1 MKYKIYRNNDVVATV
16 RANGSLTEKIFG
28 EETLTMDFTLN
39 HFILFK
45 IGDRVSVYDKNYYI
59 VEEPSVEKISTRQ
72 YRYNLTF
79 NGVKYR
85 LGEIKYF
92 FYDHENQLT
101 VSEFSITGT
110 ASKMLELVVANTNRA
125 GQLGWRIG
133 KVSTMETK
141 TVDFSDYNC
150 LAALTRIA
158 EEFDIELWIGAD
170 KSIHLENRTQ
180 SSGYRLE
187 YGKSKGIKS
196 ISRNPYTEANLV
208 TRLYA
213 QGGAKNLP
221 ANYRSG
227 QKRLRMP
234 VPYLEK
240 NTAFYGV
247 VEHLQNFDEIYPKR
261 VGKVTKVFDN
271 EPRMFAD
278 ETLDFDL
285 NEYNQYGSKYLIAGT
300 SAKVIFQTGD
310 LAGYI
315 LEVQKGGFN
324 SKTKAFTLLKNKE
337 EKAFEI
343 PSAQFK
349 PRVGDKYILVDI
361 MMPEAY
367 VLAAERELQAAA
379 QKYLDKNSKQRF
391 VYGIVPDPLYLKKIN
406 FSLKLGNT
414 IRFKDADFGLDADIR
429 VVSITRDINNPYLT
443 TFEIAEQA
451 TITQLVRNYI
461 EKEKRDNII
470 IAEQRKNE
478 QRISEAYETMQEI
491 QNNTFDADG
500 YFKPEKIKPLSIETK
515 MLSVGAPL
523 QQFDLFDVIIFQSSA
538 NEVKNTAGTLIHYT
552 IADSPKTWNIAQ
564 GSHTLKAN
572 EASYIYAKCERNGN
586 RGTILCTSK
595 KIAALSD
602 GNYYHFEL
610 GYISTLK
617 DKEVRKIKLIS
628 GFTAING
635 GEITTGRITSQDGN
649 NWIDIKE
656 DEIEINA
663 KVQFASDSPA
673 LSQLKNYVDQ
683 SLTNISIAKGNIDK
697 SILDG
702 VIAEADAKAIE
713 MMLENLKSEFTG
725 INQQAVKI
733 LEKVS
738 DAEILNAKNA
748 YEHSFN
754 ELSSLI
760 SSAIADKGVS
770 DAERQRIKEKFE
782 DYRTKITDLTSSI
795 EKLNWNARERTE
807 IAYSRTERLQKVT
820 DFLSTTI
827 DGDVIST
834 GVLQVGGLDASGES
848 KSNAGIS
855 GTTEKGEGNDVR
867 FWAGSTAENKD
878 NAPFRVLENGSLF
891 STAGEVGGFRIDESS
906 LGSYGTGNEFSYIE
920 NRGTQI
926 MNASAEAGWR
936 AIQINKRDLPYEDVG
951 LVVRTMRLREGRRLV
966 ALRLDAANISGIKN
980 SENIALDITS
990 GLTKINDRLYQKGQ
1004 KVLFSTGYIGR
1015 AYDNV
1020 VKDNYR
1026 QTHDFV
1032 FNQVNGNIT
1041 ITLPSTSD
1049 IKRNVAVDSYNE
1061 LVSFELNFLVTKR
1074 ATGRITIQG
1083 APDAQ
1088 MLNSDGGIIY
1098 GGNGYLYLTR
1108 GDSVKVRYA
1117 DGDYY
1122 LIQERR

>member
-1 MKYKIYRNNDVVATV
+1 MKYKIYRNNDVIATV
-16 RANGSLTEKIFG
+16 RANGNLTEKIFS
-28 EETLTMDFTLN
+28 EETLTMDFSLN
-39 HFILFK
+39 RFILFK
-45 IGDRVSVYDKNYYI
+45 VGDRVSVYGKNYYI

-85 LGEIKYF
+85 LSEVKYF
-92 FYDHENQLT
+92 FYDHENRLS
-101 VSEFSITGT
+101 VPEFSITGT
-110 ASKMLELVVANTNRA
+110 ATKMLELVVANTNRA

-133 KVSTMETK
+133 KVSTTETK
-141 TVDFSDYNC
+141 TIDFSNSNC
-150 LAALTRIA
+150 LAALARIA
-158 EEFDIELWIGAD
+158 EEFDIELWIDAD

-196 ISRNPYTEANLV
+196 ISRNPYTEASLV

-213 QGGAKNLP
+213 QGGTKNLP
-221 ANYRSG
+221 ANYRNG

-247 VEHLQNFDEIYPKR
+247 VEHVQNFDEIYPKR
-261 VGKVTKVFDN
+261 VGVVTKIFDN

-285 NEYNQYGSKYLIAGT
+285 NEHNQYGSKYLIAGT

-310 LAGYI
+310 LAGYV

-324 SKTKAFTLLKNKE
+324 SQTKAFTLLKNKE

-367 VLAAERELQAAA
+367 VLEAERELQAAA

-414 IRFKDADFGLDADIR
+414 IRFKDEDFGLDADIR

-443 TFEIAEQA
+443 AFEIAEQP

-461 EKEKRDNII
+461 EKERRDNII

-491 QNNTFDADG
+491 QNNTFDAEG
-500 YFKPEKIKPLSIETK
+500 YFKPERIKPLSIETK

-523 QQFDLFDVIIFQSSA
+523 QQFDLLDAIIFQSSA
-538 NEVKNTAGTLIHYT
+538 NEVKNTVGTLVHYT
-552 IADSPKTWNIAQ
+552 LADKPKTWNVAQ
-564 GSHTLKAN
+564 GTHTLNAN
-572 EASYIYAKCERNGN
+572 EASYIYAKCDRHSNTAE
-586 RGTILCTSK
+586 ILCSTE
-595 KIAALSD
+595 KIAPLSD
-602 GNYYHFEL
+602 NNYYHFEL

-782 DYRTKITDLTSSI
+782 DYRAKITDLTSSI

-834 GVLQVGGLDASGES
+834 GILQVGGLNERGES

-878 NAPFRVLENGSLF
+878 KAPFRVKESGELY
-891 STAGEVGGFRIDESS
+891 STAGEIGGFSINENS
-906 LGSYGTGNEFSYIE
+906 LGSVDTRNEFAYIE
-920 NRGTQI
+920 SSGRQF

-936 AIQINKRDLPYEDVG
+936 AIQINGPDLPYEDVG
-951 LVVRTMRLREGRRLV
+951 LVVQTMRLREGRRLV
-966 ALRLDAANISGIKN
+966 ALRLDATNISDIKN

-1004 KVLFSTGYIGR
+1004 KALFSTGYIGR
-1015 AYDNV
+1015 AYDNAI
-1020 VKDNYR
+1020 KHNITK
-1026 QTHDFV
+1026 THEFI
-1032 FNQVNGNIT
+1032 FNQAGRREFVYLPSANEIKQALGLGYGENVTFELKILVIKPTQGTVRIEGSPSAQLLNYNGNP
-1041 ITLPSTSD
+1041 LGG
-1049 IKRNVAVDSYNE
+1049 YNGFFD
-1061 LVSFELNFLVTKR
+1061 LSRGDNAKIR
-1074 ATGRITIQG
+1074 YA
-1083 APDAQ
+1083 
-1088 MLNSDGGIIY
+1088 
-1098 GGNGYLYLTR
+1098 GGN
-1108 GDSVKVRYA
+1108 
-1117 DGDYY
+1117 YY
-1122 LIQERR
+1122 LISEGR

>member
-1 MKYKIYRNNDVVATV
+1 MKYKIYRNNDVIATV
-16 RANGSLTEKIFG
+16 RANGNLTEKIFS
-28 EETLTMDFTLN
+28 EETLTMDFSLN
-39 HFILFK
+39 RFILFK
-45 IGDRVSVYDKNYYI
+45 VGDRVSVYGKNYYI

-85 LGEIKYF
+85 LSEVKYF
-92 FYDHENQLT
+92 FYDHENRLS
-101 VSEFSITGT
+101 VPEFSITGT
-110 ASKMLELVVANTNRA
+110 ATKMLELVVANTNRA

-133 KVSTMETK
+133 KVSTTETK
-141 TVDFSDYNC
+141 TIDFSNSNC
-150 LAALTRIA
+150 LAALARIA
-158 EEFDIELWIGAD
+158 EEFDIELWIDAD

-196 ISRNPYTEANLV
+196 ISRNPYTEASLV

-213 QGGAKNLP
+213 QGGTKNLP
-221 ANYRSG
+221 ANYRNG

-247 VEHLQNFDEIYPKR
+247 VEHVQNFDEIYPKR
-261 VGKVTKVFDN
+261 VGVVTKIFDN

-285 NEYNQYGSKYLIAGT
+285 NEHNQYGSKYLIAGT

-310 LAGYI
+310 LAGYV

-324 SKTKAFTLLKNKE
+324 SQTKAFTLLKNKE

-367 VLAAERELQAAA
+367 VLEAERELQAAA

-414 IRFKDADFGLDADIR
+414 IRFKDEDFGLDADIR

-443 TFEIAEQA
+443 AFEIAEQP

-461 EKEKRDNII
+461 EKERRDNII

-538 NEVKNTAGTLIHYT
+538 NEVKNTAGTLVHYT

-635 GEITTGRITSQDGN
+635 GEIITGRITSQDGN
-649 NWIDIKE
+649 NWIDIKQ
-656 DEIEINA
+656 DKIEINA
-663 KVQFASDSPA
+663 KVQFAGDSPA
-673 LSQLKNYVDQ
+673 FGQVKNYVDQ

-733 LEKVS
+733 LEKES

-782 DYRTKITDLTSSI
+782 DYRAKITDLTSSI

-834 GVLQVGGLDASGES
+834 GILQVGGLNERGES

-878 NAPFRVLENGSLF
+878 KAPFRVKESGELY
-891 STAGEVGGFRIDESS
+891 STAGEIGGFSIDENS
-906 LGSYGTGNEFSYIE
+906 LGAVGTGNEFAYIE
-920 NRGTQI
+920 SRGTQI

-1004 KVLFSTGYIGR
+1004 KALFSTGYIGR
-1015 AYDNV
+1015 AYDNAI
-1020 VKDNYR
+1020 KHNITK
-1026 QTHDFV
+1026 THEFI
-1032 FNQVNGNIT
+1032 FNQAGRREFVY
-1041 ITLPSTSD
+1041 LPSANE
-1049 IKRNVAVDSYNE
+1049 IKQALGLGYGENVT
-1061 LVSFELNFLVTKR
+1061 FELKILVIKPTQGTVR
-1074 ATGRITIQG
+1074 IEGSPSAQLLNYDGNPLGGYNGYFDLGRGDNAKIRY
-1083 APDAQ
+1083 A
-1088 MLNSDGGIIY
+1088 
-1098 GGNGYLYLTR
+1098 GGN
-1108 GDSVKVRYA
+1108 
-1117 DGDYY
+1117 YY
-1122 LIQERR
+1122 LISEAR

>member
-1 MKYKIYRNNDVVATV
+1 MKYKIYRNNDVIATV
-16 RANGSLTEKIFG
+16 RANGNLTEKIFS
-28 EETLTMDFTLN
+28 EETLTMDFSLN
-39 HFILFK
+39 RFILFK
-45 IGDRVSVYDKNYYI
+45 VGDRVSVYGKNYYI

-85 LGEIKYF
+85 LSEVKYF
-92 FYDHENQLT
+92 FYDHENRLS
-101 VSEFSITGT
+101 VPEFSITGT
-110 ASKMLELVVANTNRA
+110 ATKMLELVVANTNRA

-133 KVSTMETK
+133 KVSTTETK
-141 TVDFSDYNC
+141 TIDFSNSNC
-150 LAALTRIA
+150 LAALARIA
-158 EEFDIELWIGAD
+158 EEFDIELWIDAD

-196 ISRNPYTEANLV
+196 ISRNPYTEASLV

-213 QGGAKNLP
+213 QGGTKNLP
-221 ANYRSG
+221 ANYRNG

-247 VEHLQNFDEIYPKR
+247 VEHVQNFDEIYPKR
-261 VGKVTKVFDN
+261 VGVVTKIFDN

-285 NEYNQYGSKYLIAGT
+285 NEHNQYGSKYLIAGT

-310 LAGYI
+310 LAGYV

-324 SKTKAFTLLKNKE
+324 SQTKAFTLLKNKE

-367 VLAAERELQAAA
+367 VLEAERELQAAA

-414 IRFKDADFGLDADIR
+414 IRFKDEDFGLDADIR

-443 TFEIAEQA
+443 AFEIAEQP

-461 EKEKRDNII
+461 EKERRDNII

-491 QNNTFDADG
+491 QNNTFDAEG
-500 YFKPEKIKPLSIETK
+500 YFKPERIKPLSIETK

-523 QQFDLFDVIIFQSSA
+523 QQFDLLDAIIFQSSA
-538 NEVKNTAGTLIHYT
+538 NEVKNTVGTLVHYT
-552 IADSPKTWNIAQ
+552 LADKPKTWNVAQ
-564 GSHTLKAN
+564 GTHTLNAN
-572 EASYIYAKCERNGN
+572 EASYIYAKCDRHSNTAE
-586 RGTILCTSK
+586 ILCSTE
-595 KIAALSD
+595 KIAPLSD
-602 GNYYHFEL
+602 NNYYHFEL

-782 DYRTKITDLTSSI
+782 DYRAKITDLTSSI

-834 GVLQVGGLDASGES
+834 GILQVGGLNERGES

-878 NAPFRVLENGSLF
+878 KAPFRVKESGELY
-891 STAGEVGGFRIDESS
+891 STAGEIGGFSIDENS
-906 LGSYGTGNEFSYIE
+906 LGAVGTGNEFAYIE
-920 NRGTQI
+920 SRGTQI

-1004 KVLFSTGYIGR
+1004 KALFSTGYIGR
-1015 AYDNV
+1015 
-1020 VKDNYR
+1020 
-1026 QTHDFV
+1026 
-1032 FNQVNGNIT
+1032 
-1041 ITLPSTSD
+1041 
-1049 IKRNVAVDSYNE
+1049 
-1061 LVSFELNFLVTKR
+1061 
-1074 ATGRITIQG
+1074 
-1083 APDAQ
+1083 
-1088 MLNSDGGIIY
+1088 
-1098 GGNGYLYLTR
+1098 
-1108 GDSVKVRYA
+1108 
-1117 DGDYY
+1117 
-1122 LIQERR
+1122 

>member
-1 MKYKIYRNNDVVATV
+1 MKYKIYRNNDVIATV
-16 RANGSLTEKIFG
+16 RANGNLTEKIFS
-28 EETLTMDFTLN
+28 EETLTMDFSLN
-39 HFILFK
+39 RFILFK
-45 IGDRVSVYDKNYYI
+45 VGDRVSVYGKNYYI

-85 LGEIKYF
+85 LSEVKYF
-92 FYDHENQLT
+92 FYDHENRLS
-101 VSEFSITGT
+101 VPEFSITGT
-110 ASKMLELVVANTNRA
+110 ATKMLELVVANTNRA

-133 KVSTMETK
+133 KVSTTETK
-141 TVDFSDYNC
+141 TIDFSNSNC
-150 LAALTRIA
+150 LAALARIA
-158 EEFDIELWIGAD
+158 EEFDIELWIDAD

-196 ISRNPYTEANLV
+196 ISRNPYTEASLV

-213 QGGAKNLP
+213 QGGTKNLP
-221 ANYRSG
+221 ANYRNG

-247 VEHLQNFDEIYPKR
+247 VEHVQNFDEIYPKR
-261 VGKVTKVFDN
+261 VGVVTKIFDN

-285 NEYNQYGSKYLIAGT
+285 NEHNQYGSKYLIAGT

-310 LAGYI
+310 LAGYV

-324 SKTKAFTLLKNKE
+324 SQTKAFTLLKNKE

-367 VLAAERELQAAA
+367 VLEAERELQAAA

-414 IRFKDADFGLDADIR
+414 IRFKDEDFGLDADIR

-443 TFEIAEQA
+443 AFEIAEQP

-461 EKEKRDNII
+461 EKERRDNII

-491 QNNTFDADG
+491 QNNTFDAEG
-500 YFKPEKIKPLSIETK
+500 YFKPERIKPLSIETK

-523 QQFDLFDVIIFQSSA
+523 QQFDLLDAIIFQSSA
-538 NEVKNTAGTLIHYT
+538 NEVKNTVGTLVHYT
-552 IADSPKTWNIAQ
+552 LADKPKTWNVAQ
-564 GSHTLKAN
+564 GTHTLNAN
-572 EASYIYAKCERNGN
+572 EASYIYAKCDRHSNTAE
-586 RGTILCTSK
+586 ILCSTE
-595 KIAALSD
+595 KIAPLSD
-602 GNYYHFEL
+602 NNYYHFEL

-782 DYRTKITDLTSSI
+782 DYRAKITDLTSSI

-834 GVLQVGGLDASGES
+834 GILQVGGLNERGES

-878 NAPFRVLENGSLF
+878 KAPFRVKESGELY
-891 STAGEVGGFRIDESS
+891 STAGEIGGFSIDENS
-906 LGSYGTGNEFSYIE
+906 LGAVGTGNEFAYIE
-920 NRGTQI
+920 SRGTQI

-1004 KVLFSTGYIGR
+1004 KALFSTGYIGR
-1015 AYDNV
+1015 AYDNAI
-1020 VKDNYR
+1020 KHNITK
-1026 QTHDFV
+1026 THEFI
-1032 FNQVNGNIT
+1032 FNQAGRREFVY
-1041 ITLPSTSD
+1041 LPSANE
-1049 IKRNVAVDSYNE
+1049 IKQALGLGYGENVT
-1061 LVSFELNFLVTKR
+1061 FELKILVIKPTQGTVR
-1074 ATGRITIQG
+1074 IEGSPSAQLLNYDGNPLGGYNGFFDLGRGDNAKIRY
-1083 APDAQ
+1083 A
-1088 MLNSDGGIIY
+1088 
-1098 GGNGYLYLTR
+1098 GGN
-1108 GDSVKVRYA
+1108 
-1117 DGDYY
+1117 YY
-1122 LIQERR
+1122 LISEAR

>member
-1 MKYKIYRNNDVVATV
+1 MKYKIYRNNDVIATV
-16 RANGSLTEKIFG
+16 RANGNLTEKIFS
-28 EETLTMDFTLN
+28 EETLTMDFSLN
-39 HFILFK
+39 RFILFK
-45 IGDRVSVYDKNYYI
+45 VGDRVSVYGKNYYI

-85 LGEIKYF
+85 LSEVKYF
-92 FYDHENQLT
+92 FYDHENRLS
-101 VSEFSITGT
+101 VPEFSITGT
-110 ASKMLELVVANTNRA
+110 ATKMLELVVANTNRA

-133 KVSTMETK
+133 KVSTTETK
-141 TVDFSDYNC
+141 TIDFSNSNC
-150 LAALTRIA
+150 LAALARIA
-158 EEFDIELWIGAD
+158 EEFDIELWIDAD

-196 ISRNPYTEANLV
+196 ISRNPYTEASLV

-213 QGGAKNLP
+213 QGGTKNLP
-221 ANYRSG
+221 ANYRNG

-247 VEHLQNFDEIYPKR
+247 VEHVQNFDEIYPKR
-261 VGKVTKVFDN
+261 VGVVTKIFDN

-285 NEYNQYGSKYLIAGT
+285 NEHNQYGSKYLIAGT

-310 LAGYI
+310 LAGYV

-324 SKTKAFTLLKNKE
+324 SQTKAFTLLKNKE

-367 VLAAERELQAAA
+367 VLEAERELQAAA

-414 IRFKDADFGLDADIR
+414 IRFKDEDFGLDADIR

-443 TFEIAEQA
+443 AFEIAEQP

-461 EKEKRDNII
+461 EKERRDNII

-491 QNNTFDADG
+491 QNNTFDAEG
-500 YFKPEKIKPLSIETK
+500 YFKPERIKPLSIETK

-523 QQFDLFDVIIFQSSA
+523 QQFDLLDAIIFQSSA
-538 NEVKNTAGTLIHYT
+538 NEVKNTVGTLVHYT
-552 IADSPKTWNIAQ
+552 LADKPKTWNVAQ
-564 GSHTLKAN
+564 GTHTLNAN
-572 EASYIYAKCERNGN
+572 EASYIYAKCDRHSNTAE
-586 RGTILCTSK
+586 ILCSTE
-595 KIAALSD
+595 KIAPLSD
-602 GNYYHFEL
+602 NNYYHFEL

-782 DYRTKITDLTSSI
+782 DYRAKITDLTSSI

-834 GVLQVGGLDASGES
+834 GILQVGGLNERGES

-878 NAPFRVLENGSLF
+878 KAPFRVKESGELY
-891 STAGEVGGFRIDESS
+891 STAGEIGGFSIDENS
-906 LGSYGTGNEFSYIE
+906 LGAVGTGNEFAYIE
-920 NRGTQI
+920 SRGTQI

-1004 KVLFSTGYIGR
+1004 KALFSTGYIGR
-1015 AYDNV
+1015 A
-1020 VKDNYR
+1020 
-1026 QTHDFV
+1026 
-1032 FNQVNGNIT
+1032 
-1041 ITLPSTSD
+1041 
-1049 IKRNVAVDSYNE
+1049 
-1061 LVSFELNFLVTKR
+1061 
-1074 ATGRITIQG
+1074 
-1083 APDAQ
+1083 
-1088 MLNSDGGIIY
+1088 
-1098 GGNGYLYLTR
+1098 
-1108 GDSVKVRYA
+1108 
-1117 DGDYY
+1117 
-1122 LIQERR
+1122 

>member
-1 MKYKIYRNNDVVATV
+1 MKYKIYRNNDVIATV
-16 RANGSLTEKIFG
+16 RANGNLTEKIFS
-28 EETLTMDFTLN
+28 EETLTMDFSLN
-39 HFILFK
+39 RFILFK
-45 IGDRVSVYDKNYYI
+45 VGDRVSVYGKNYYI

-85 LGEIKYF
+85 LSEVKYF
-92 FYDHENQLT
+92 FYDHENRLS
-101 VSEFSITGT
+101 VPEFSITGT
-110 ASKMLELVVANTNRA
+110 ATKMLELVVANTNRA

-133 KVSTMETK
+133 KVSTTETK
-141 TVDFSDYNC
+141 TIDFSNSNC
-150 LAALTRIA
+150 LAALARIA
-158 EEFDIELWIGAD
+158 EEFDIELWIDAD

-196 ISRNPYTEANLV
+196 ISRNPYTEASLV

-213 QGGAKNLP
+213 QGGTKNLP
-221 ANYRSG
+221 ANYRNG

-247 VEHLQNFDEIYPKR
+247 VEHVQNFDEIYPKR
-261 VGKVTKVFDN
+261 VGVVTKIFDN

-285 NEYNQYGSKYLIAGT
+285 NEHNQYGSKYLIAGT

-310 LAGYI
+310 LAGYV

-324 SKTKAFTLLKNKE
+324 SQTKAFTLLKNKE

-367 VLAAERELQAAA
+367 VLEAERELQAAA

-414 IRFKDADFGLDADIR
+414 IRFKDEDFGLDADIR

-443 TFEIAEQA
+443 AFEIAEQP

-461 EKEKRDNII
+461 EKERRDNII

-491 QNNTFDADG
+491 QNNTFDAEG
-500 YFKPEKIKPLSIETK
+500 YFKPERIKPLSIETK

-523 QQFDLFDVIIFQSSA
+523 QQFDLLDAIIFQSSA
-538 NEVKNTAGTLIHYT
+538 NEVKNTVGTLVHYT
-552 IADSPKTWNIAQ
+552 LADKPKTWNVAQ
-564 GSHTLKAN
+564 GTHTLNAN
-572 EASYIYAKCERNGN
+572 EASYIYAKCDRHSNTAE
-586 RGTILCTSK
+586 ILCSTE
-595 KIAALSD
+595 KIAPLSD
-602 GNYYHFEL
+602 NNYYHFEL

-782 DYRTKITDLTSSI
+782 DYRAKITDLTSSI

-834 GVLQVGGLDASGES
+834 GILQVGGLNERGES

-878 NAPFRVLENGSLF
+878 KAPFRVKESGELY
-891 STAGEVGGFRIDESS
+891 STAGEIGGFSIDENS
-906 LGSYGTGNEFSYIE
+906 LGAVGTGNEFAYIE
-920 NRGTQI
+920 SRGTQI

-1004 KVLFSTGYIGR
+1004 KALFSTGYIGR
-1015 AYDNV
+1015 AYDNAI
-1020 VKDNYR
+1020 KHNITK
-1026 QTHDFV
+1026 THEFI
-1032 FNQVNGNIT
+1032 FNQAGRRECVY
-1041 ITLPSTSD
+1041 LPS
-1049 IKRNVAVDSYNE
+1049 A
-1061 LVSFELNFLVTKR
+1061 
-1074 ATGRITIQG
+1074 
-1083 APDAQ
+1083 
-1088 MLNSDGGIIY
+1088 
-1098 GGNGYLYLTR
+1098 
-1108 GDSVKVRYA
+1108 
-1117 DGDYY
+1117 
-1122 LIQERR
+1122 

>member
-1 MKYKIYRNNDVVATV
+1 MKYKIYRNNDVIATV
-16 RANGSLTEKIFG
+16 RANGNLTEKIFS
-28 EETLTMDFTLN
+28 EETLTMDFSLN
-39 HFILFK
+39 RFILFK
-45 IGDRVSVYDKNYYI
+45 VGDRVSVYGKNYYI

-85 LGEIKYF
+85 LSEVKYF
-92 FYDHENQLT
+92 FYDHENRLS
-101 VSEFSITGT
+101 VPEFSITGT
-110 ASKMLELVVANTNRA
+110 ATKMLELVVANTNRA

-133 KVSTMETK
+133 KVSTTETK
-141 TVDFSDYNC
+141 TIDFSNSNC
-150 LAALTRIA
+150 LAALARIA
-158 EEFDIELWIGAD
+158 EEFDIELWIDAD

-196 ISRNPYTEANLV
+196 ISRNPYTEASLV

-213 QGGAKNLP
+213 QGGTKNLP
-221 ANYRSG
+221 ANYRNG

-247 VEHLQNFDEIYPKR
+247 VEHVQNFDEIYPKR
-261 VGKVTKVFDN
+261 VGVVTKIFDN

-285 NEYNQYGSKYLIAGT
+285 NEHNQYGSKYLIAGT

-310 LAGYI
+310 LAGYV

-324 SKTKAFTLLKNKE
+324 SQTKAFTLLKNKE

-367 VLAAERELQAAA
+367 VLEAERELQAAA

-414 IRFKDADFGLDADIR
+414 IRFKDEDFGLDADIR

-443 TFEIAEQA
+443 AFEIAEQP

-461 EKEKRDNII
+461 EKERRDNII

-491 QNNTFDADG
+491 QNNTFDAEG
-500 YFKPEKIKPLSIETK
+500 YFKPERIKPLSIETK

-523 QQFDLFDVIIFQSSA
+523 QQFDLLDAIIFQSSA
-538 NEVKNTAGTLIHYT
+538 NEVKNTVGTLVHYT
-552 IADSPKTWNIAQ
+552 LADKPKTWNIAQ
-564 GSHTLKAN
+564 GSHTLNAN
-572 EASYIYAKCERNGN
+572 EASYIYAKCDRHSNTAE
-586 RGTILCTSK
+586 ILCSTE
-595 KIAALSD
+595 KIAPLSD
-602 GNYYHFEL
+602 NNYYHFEL

-782 DYRTKITDLTSSI
+782 DYRAKITDLTSSI

-834 GVLQVGGLDASGES
+834 GILQVGGLNERGES

-878 NAPFRVLENGSLF
+878 KAPFRVKESGELY
-891 STAGEVGGFRIDESS
+891 STAGEIGGFSIDENS
-906 LGSYGTGNEFSYIE
+906 LGAVGTGNEFAYIE
-920 NRGTQI
+920 SRGTQI

-1004 KVLFSTGYIGR
+1004 KALFSTGYIGR
-1015 AYDNV
+1015 AYDNAI
-1020 VKDNYR
+1020 KHNITK
-1026 QTHDFV
+1026 THEFI
-1032 FNQVNGNIT
+1032 FNQAGRREFVY
-1041 ITLPSTSD
+1041 LPSANE
-1049 IKRNVAVDSYNE
+1049 IKQALGLGYGENVT
-1061 LVSFELNFLVTKR
+1061 FELKILVIKPTQGTVR
-1074 ATGRITIQG
+1074 IEGSPSAQLLNYDGNPLGGYNGFFDLGRGDNAKIRY
-1083 APDAQ
+1083 A
-1088 MLNSDGGIIY
+1088 
-1098 GGNGYLYLTR
+1098 GGN
-1108 GDSVKVRYA
+1108 
-1117 DGDYY
+1117 YY
-1122 LIQERR
+1122 LISEAR

>member
-1 MKYKIYRNNDVVATV
+1 MKYKIYRNNDVIATV
-16 RANGSLTEKIFG
+16 RANGNLTEKIFS
-28 EETLTMDFTLN
+28 EETLTMDFSLN
-39 HFILFK
+39 RFILFK
-45 IGDRVSVYDKNYYI
+45 VGDRVSVYGKNYYI

-85 LGEIKYF
+85 LSEVKYF
-92 FYDHENQLT
+92 FYDHENRLS
-101 VSEFSITGT
+101 VPEFSITGT
-110 ASKMLELVVANTNRA
+110 ATKMLELVVANTNRA

-133 KVSTMETK
+133 KVSTTETK
-141 TVDFSDYNC
+141 TIDFSNSNC
-150 LAALTRIA
+150 LAALARIA
-158 EEFDIELWIGAD
+158 EEFDIELWIDAD

-196 ISRNPYTEANLV
+196 ISRNPYTEASLV

-213 QGGAKNLP
+213 QGGTKNLP
-221 ANYRSG
+221 ANYRNG

-247 VEHLQNFDEIYPKR
+247 VEHVQNFDEIYPKR
-261 VGKVTKVFDN
+261 VGVVTKIFDN

-285 NEYNQYGSKYLIAGT
+285 NEHNQYGSKYLIAGT

-310 LAGYI
+310 LAGYV

-324 SKTKAFTLLKNKE
+324 SQTKAFTLLKNKE

-367 VLAAERELQAAA
+367 VLEAERELQAAA

-414 IRFKDADFGLDADIR
+414 IRFKDEDFGLDADIR

-443 TFEIAEQA
+443 AFEIAEQP

-461 EKEKRDNII
+461 EKERRDNII

-491 QNNTFDADG
+491 QNNTFDAEG
-500 YFKPEKIKPLSIETK
+500 YFKPERIKPLSIETK

-523 QQFDLFDVIIFQSSA
+523 QQFDLLDAIIFQSSA
-538 NEVKNTAGTLIHYT
+538 NEVKNTVGTLVHYT
-552 IADSPKTWNIAQ
+552 LADKPKTWNVAQ
-564 GSHTLKAN
+564 GTHTLNAN
-572 EASYIYAKCERNGN
+572 EASYIYAKCDRHSNTAE
-586 RGTILCTSK
+586 ILCSTE
-595 KIAALSD
+595 KIAPLSD
-602 GNYYHFEL
+602 NNYYHFEL

-782 DYRTKITDLTSSI
+782 DYRAKITDLTSSI

-834 GVLQVGGLDASGES
+834 GILQVGGLNERGES

-878 NAPFRVLENGSLF
+878 KAPFRVKESGELY
-891 STAGEVGGFRIDESS
+891 STAGEIGGFSIDENS
-906 LGSYGTGNEFSYIE
+906 LGAVGTGNEFAYIE
-920 NRGTQI
+920 SRGTQI

-951 LVVRTMRLREGRRLV
+951 LVVRTMRLREG
-966 ALRLDAANISGIKN
+966 
-980 SENIALDITS
+980 
-990 GLTKINDRLYQKGQ
+990 
-1004 KVLFSTGYIGR
+1004 
-1015 AYDNV
+1015 
-1020 VKDNYR
+1020 
-1026 QTHDFV
+1026 
-1032 FNQVNGNIT
+1032 
-1041 ITLPSTSD
+1041 
-1049 IKRNVAVDSYNE
+1049 
-1061 LVSFELNFLVTKR
+1061 
-1074 ATGRITIQG
+1074 
-1083 APDAQ
+1083 
-1088 MLNSDGGIIY
+1088 
-1098 GGNGYLYLTR
+1098 
-1108 GDSVKVRYA
+1108 
-1117 DGDYY
+1117 
-1122 LIQERR
+1122 

>member
-1 MKYKIYRNNDVVATV
+1 MKYKIYRNNDVIATV

-45 IGDRVSVYDKNYYI
+45 IGDRVSVYGKNYYI
-59 VEEPSVEKISTRQ
+59 VEEPSVEKISTRE

-85 LGEIKYF
+85 LNEVKYF
-92 FYDHENQLT
+92 FYDHENHLT
-101 VSEFSITGT
+101 ITDFSITGT
-110 ASKMLELVVANTNRA
+110 ATKMLELIVANTDRV

-133 KVSTMETK
+133 RVATTETK
-141 TVDFSDYNC
+141 TIDFSNYNC
-150 LAALTRIA
+150 LAAITRIA
-158 EEFDIELWIGAD
+158 EEFDIELWIDAD
-170 KSIHLENRTQ
+170 KSIHLENRSQ

-196 ISRNPYTEANLV
+196 ISRNPYTEASLV

-213 QGGAKNLP
+213 QGGTKNLP
-221 ANYRSG
+221 ANYRNG

-247 VEHLQNFDEIYPKR
+247 VEHVQNFDEIYPKR
-261 VGKVTKVFDN
+261 LGVVTKIFDN

-310 LAGYI
+310 LAGYV

-324 SKTKAFTLLKNKE
+324 SQTKAFTLLKNKE

-343 PSAQFK
+343 PSAQFR

-367 VLAAERELQAAA
+367 VLAAERELQTAAR
-379 QKYLDKNSKQRF
+379 KYLDKNSQQRF
-391 VYGIVPDPLYLKKIN
+391 VYAIVPDPLYLKRIN
-406 FSLKLGNT
+406 FRLNLGNT

-443 TFEIAEQA
+443 TFEIAEQP

-478 QRISEAYETMQEI
+478 QKIADAYKEVQEL
-491 QNNTFDADG
+491 QANTFDAEG

-515 MLSVGAPL
+515 MLSVGSPL

-538 NEVKNTAGTLIHYT
+538 NEVKNTAGTLVHYT

-564 GSHTLKAN
+564 GTHPLKAN
-572 EASYIYAKCERNGN
+572 EASYIYAKCDRNSN
-586 RGTILCTSK
+586 KGTILCTNK
-595 KIAALSD
+595 KISALSD

-770 DAERQRIKEKFE
+770 DAERQSIKEKFE
-782 DYRTKITDLTSSI
+782 DYRAKITDLTSSI
-795 EKLNWNARERTE
+795 EKLNWNARERAE
-807 IAYSRTERLQKVT
+807 IAYSRAERLQKVT
-820 DFLSTTI
+820 SFLATTI

-834 GVLQVGGLDASGES
+834 GVLQVGGLNEQGES

-855 GTTEKGEGNDVR
+855 GSTEKGEGNDVR

-878 NAPFRVLENGSLF
+878 NAPFRVKESGELY
-891 STAGEVGGFRIDESS
+891 STAGEIGGFSIDENS
-906 LGSYGTGNEFSYIE
+906 LGAVGTGNEFAYIE
-920 NRGTQI
+920 SRGTQI

-1004 KVLFSTGYIGR
+1004 KALFSTGYIGR

-1026 QTHDFV
+1026 QTHEFV

-1122 LIQERR
+1122 LIRERR

>member
-1 MKYKIYRNNDVVATV
+1 MKYKIYRNNDVIATV
-16 RANGSLTEKIFG
+16 RANGNLTEKIFS
-28 EETLTMDFTLN
+28 EETLTMDFSLN
-39 HFILFK
+39 RFILFK
-45 IGDRVSVYDKNYYI
+45 VGDRVSVYGKNYYI

-85 LGEIKYF
+85 LSEVKYF
-92 FYDHENQLT
+92 FYDHENRLS
-101 VSEFSITGT
+101 VPEFSITGT
-110 ASKMLELVVANTNRA
+110 ATKMLELVVANTNRA

-133 KVSTMETK
+133 KVSTTETK
-141 TVDFSDYNC
+141 TIDFSNSNC
-150 LAALTRIA
+150 LAALARIA
-158 EEFDIELWIGAD
+158 EEFDIELWIDAD

-196 ISRNPYTEANLV
+196 ISRNPYTEASLV

-213 QGGAKNLP
+213 QGGTKNLP
-221 ANYRSG
+221 ANYRNG

-247 VEHLQNFDEIYPKR
+247 VEHVQNFDEIYPKR
-261 VGKVTKVFDN
+261 VGVVTKIFDN

-285 NEYNQYGSKYLIAGT
+285 NEHNQYGSKYLIAGT

-310 LAGYI
+310 LAGYV

-324 SKTKAFTLLKNKE
+324 SQTKAFTLLKNKE

-367 VLAAERELQAAA
+367 VLEAERELQAAA

-414 IRFKDADFGLDADIR
+414 IRFKDEDFGLDADIR

-443 TFEIAEQA
+443 AFEIAEQP

-461 EKEKRDNII
+461 EKERRDNII

-491 QNNTFDADG
+491 QNNTFDAEG
-500 YFKPEKIKPLSIETK
+500 YFKPERIKPLSIETK

-523 QQFDLFDVIIFQSSA
+523 QQFDLLDAIIFQSSA
-538 NEVKNTAGTLIHYT
+538 NEVKNTVGTLVHYT
-552 IADSPKTWNIAQ
+552 LADKPKTWNVAQ
-564 GSHTLKAN
+564 GTHTLNAN
-572 EASYIYAKCERNGN
+572 EASYIYAKCDRHSNTAE
-586 RGTILCTSK
+586 ILCSTE
-595 KIAALSD
+595 KIAPLSD
-602 GNYYHFEL
+602 NNYYHFEL

-782 DYRTKITDLTSSI
+782 DYRAKITDLTSSI

-834 GVLQVGGLDASGES
+834 GILQVGGLNERGES

-878 NAPFRVLENGSLF
+878 KAPFRVKESGELY
-891 STAGEVGGFRIDESS
+891 STAGEIGGFSIDENS
-906 LGSYGTGNEFSYIE
+906 LGAVGTGNEFAYIE
-920 NRGTQI
+920 SRGTQI

-1004 KVLFSTGYIGR
+1004 KALFSTGYIGR
-1015 AYDNV
+1015 AYDNAI
-1020 VKDNYR
+1020 KHNITK
-1026 QTHDFV
+1026 THEFI
-1032 FNQVNGNIT
+1032 FNQ
-1041 ITLPSTSD
+1041 
-1049 IKRNVAVDSYNE
+1049 A
-1061 LVSFELNFLVTKR
+1061 
-1074 ATGRITIQG
+1074 GR
-1083 APDAQ
+1083 
-1088 MLNSDGGIIY
+1088 
-1098 GGNGYLYLTR
+1098 R
-1108 GDSVKVRYA
+1108 
-1117 DGDYY
+1117 
-1122 LIQERR
+1122 EF